1 MVSLRKETSR
11 ILQQPQNPLLGN
23 EQPLLDSP
31 SGDGCR
37 TTSFSSPK
45 CWATRLLQ
53 GGLWAVQE
61 ASVLPVAVQVASHSA
76 LHTLLLSLPGLHGGF
91 CLAYLLQLLILVS
104 FLYPPLQQGPQLIH
118 VLETEPQNLKTADC
132 NLAEHL
138 PKENP

>member
-1 MVSLRKETSR
+1 MNSHCLIV
-11 ILQQPQNPLLGN
+11 
-23 EQPLLDSP
+23 SP

-53 GGLWAVQE
+53 GGLQALQE
-61 ASVLPVAVQVASHSA
+61 ASVFPVAVQVASHST
-76 LHTLLLSLPGLHGGF
+76 LHTRLLSLPGLHGAF
-91 CLAYLLQLLILVS
+91 CLAYLLQILILVS

-118 VLETEPQNLKTADC
+118 VLETEPQSLKTVDC